1 MRGMC
6 AGLLLLLAS
15 ALPAA
20 AEQLII
26 ALSTNNI
33 RIDSGFTG
41 DALTVFGVV
50 ERDAATV
57 SRNTP
62 YEIAVL
68 VEGPIDTV
76 VVRRKEPLLFFWVN
90 RNSETFTAAPTYY
103 ALNST
108 SPLEEIATQ
117 PLLRRLGLGF
127 DNVPL
132 QVADAAEAA
141 TEPAFRQAFVRLRKE
156 AGLYSE
162 FAGGVDFIGE
172 SDSVFRTAA
181 WIPSNAPDG
190 RYTIEVFLFSGEVF
204 LAHQQAT
211 LSVTK
216 VGFEQF
222 MFEASHNRALLYGL
236 ACVFLALF
244 TGWLA
249 GVVFRRD

>member
-1 MRGMC
+1 MRSVG

-15 ALPAA
+15 ALPAS

-57 SRNTP
+57 SRNSP

-68 VEGPIDTV
+68 VKGPIDTV

-90 RNSETFTAAPTYY
+90 RASETFTAAPSYY

-108 SPLEEIATQ
+108 GPLEEIATR
-117 PLLRRLGLGF
+117 PLLQRLGLGF

-132 QVADAAEAA
+132 QVSDAAEQA
-141 TEPAFRQAFVRLRKE
+141 TDSDFREAFIRLRSE

-162 FAGGVDFIGE
+162 SDDGVDFIGT

-190 RYTIEVFLFSGEVF
+190 RYTIEVYLFSGEVF
-204 LAHQQAT
+204 LARQQAT
-211 LSVTK
+211 LHVTK

-236 ACVFLALF
+236 ACVLLALF